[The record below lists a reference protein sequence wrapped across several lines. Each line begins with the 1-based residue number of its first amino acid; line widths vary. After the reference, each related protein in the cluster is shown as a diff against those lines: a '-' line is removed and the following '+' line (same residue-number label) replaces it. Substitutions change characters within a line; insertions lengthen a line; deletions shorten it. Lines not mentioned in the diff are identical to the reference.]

1 MKNTGTEIRR
11 ALLSWSS
18 EKDSAWT
25 LYQLHS
31 NPVIH
36 ADLLLNH

>member
-1 MKNTGTEIRR
+1 MKNTGAEIGR
-11 ALLSWSS
+11 APLSWSR

>member
-1 MKNTGTEIRR
+1 MKNTGAEIWR
-11 ALLSWSS
+11 APLSWSR